1 MDKIQNKLLFVLLLV
16 TLLPVLLIGGYSL
29 FSSMRAL
36 QENSIST
43 HKSKVALVSER
54 IENYFAGIDSDL
66 FYLRDSNA
74 LHLYFGVLKSGNSH
88 SEQLLLTNLRSSLL
102 KFSEQ
107 KKIYQQVR
115 FINSDGIEIV
125 RIERDKGVSKNISD
139 TLLQDKSSS
148 DYFVQT
154 LQKGS
159 TLYISPI
166 RLNRENGEI
175 EEPYRPVIHFATSVL
190 DKRGSLQGIVVL
202 NVMLNKV
209 FGFIQEQEKK
219 GEILTFS
226 APEGDY
232 FYHNDKS
239 KRLGSARDLVSEI
252 NLFSD
257 FPALENK
264 IAMVKQLENIE
275 TKEGIVTY
283 QSIMLN
289 NDEIYLGNLISIAP
303 KAVVYEPARHFLYV
317 FLGVILLTLLLSFS
331 LALFLSKSITSPLL
345 QLTESI
351 DKLSKGNLETSIEIN
366 SNDEI
371 GKLAHAVELLR
382 KSMKILMKREGTTH
396 E

>member
-1 MDKIQNKLLFVLLLV
+1 MDKIQYKLLFVLLLV

-29 FSSMRAL
+29 FSSMRVL
-36 QENSIST
+36 QENSVAT

-54 IENYFAGIDSDL
+54 IENYFSGISSDL
-66 FYLRDSNA
+66 YYLSDSNA
-74 LHLYFGVLKSGNSH
+74 LHLYFGVLNSENSH

-115 FINSDGIEIV
+115 FIDIHGIEVV
-125 RIERDKGVSKNISD
+125 RIERNKGESKNISD

-148 DYFVQT
+148 EYFIQT
-154 LQKGS
+154 IKKKNG
-159 TLYISPI
+159 LYISPI
-166 RLNRENGEI
+166 GLNREKGKI
-175 EEPYRPVIHFATSVL
+175 EEPYRPVIHFATPVF
-190 DKRGSLQGIVVL
+190 DKQNTLQGIVVL

-209 FGFIQEQEKK
+209 FGFIQEQEKD
-219 GEILTFS
+219 GEVLTLAGS
-226 APEGDY
+226 EGDY
-232 FYHNDKS
+232 YYHHDKS
-239 KRLGSARDLVSEI
+239 KRWGSGRDLGSKI

-257 FPALENK
+257 YPVFKDK
-264 IAMVKQLENIE
+264 IVVAEQLENIE
-275 TKEGIVTY
+275 ADEGIVTY

-289 NDEIYLGNLISIAP
+289 KKIYLGNLISIAS
-303 KAVVYEPARHFLYV
+303 KAVVYEPTRYFLYV

-331 LALFLSKSITSPLL
+331 LALFLSQSITSPLL

-382 KSMKILMKREGTTH
+382 RSMKILMQRGGV
-396 E
+396 

>member
-29 FSSMRAL
+29 YSSMRAL
-36 QENSIST
+36 QENSISI

-74 LHLYFGVLKSGNSH
+74 VHLYFGVLKSGNSH

-125 RIERDKGVSKNISD
+125 RIERDKGASKNISD

-154 LQKGS
+154 LQKENK
-159 TLYISPI
+159 LYISPI
-166 RLNRENGEI
+166 RLNREKGEI
-175 EEPYRPVIHFATSVL
+175 EEPYRPVIHFATSVF
-190 DKRGSLQGIVVL
+190 DKQGSLQGIVVL

-209 FGFIQEQEKK
+209 FGFIQAQEKN

-232 FYHNDKS
+232 YYHKDKS
-239 KRLGSARDLVSEI
+239 KCWGSARDLVNKI

-257 FPALENK
+257 FPALKDK
-264 IAMVKQLENIE
+264 IVRVKQLENIE
-275 TKEGIVTY
+275 TEEGIVTY

-289 NDEIYLGNLISIAP
+289 NDQIYLGNLINIAS

-382 KSMKILMKREGTTH
+382 KSMKILMKRGE
-396 E
+396 